1 MHLKKLQ
8 QSTNKR
14 AEEWL
19 SAKDQILQIRD
30 DRNELSEAHVQEMVE
45 KRLIILDGEVTL
57 QIEHLEQRLIKDYE
71 TKILR
76 NGKLNLHEFQSKFE
90 SIREEIWQTV

>member
-45 KRLIILDGEVTL
+45 KRLVILDGEVTL
-57 QIEHLEQRLIKDYE
+57 QIDHLEQRLIKDYE
-71 TKILR
+71 TKISR

-90 SIREEIWQTV
+90 SIREEI

>member
-90 SIREEIWQTV
+90 SIREEI